1 MRRVIVADAVS
12 MGKGGKSE
20 SVDDDDDDDDAKL
33 LW

>member
-20 SVDDDDDDDDAKL
+20 SVDDDDDAKL